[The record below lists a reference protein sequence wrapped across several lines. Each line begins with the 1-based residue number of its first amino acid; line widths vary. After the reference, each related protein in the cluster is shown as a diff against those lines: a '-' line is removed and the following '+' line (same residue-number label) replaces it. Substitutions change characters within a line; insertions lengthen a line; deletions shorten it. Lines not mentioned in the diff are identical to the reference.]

1 MIMTKK
7 KERYKIETFFEEGMQ
22 QRSIR
27 VLDRLIGKTF
37 VYYQDEVELIN
48 NEALIPL
55 KHHLEKRMHFICS
68 GAFDLE

>member
-37 VYYQDEVELIN
+37 VYYQDEVE
-48 NEALIPL
+48 
-55 KHHLEKRMHFICS
+55 
-68 GAFDLE
+68 